1 MVELFASYTWLFLL
15 FVGSVLA
22 VLAHSSW
29 RVRSWAWEMTLI
41 VYGIGVLGSLWQV
54 SRGIPE
60 GWLAAVVNGAVVA
73 YAATPSVRN
82 AYDGREH

>member
-1 MVELFASYTWLFLL
+1 MVELFGGYTWLFLL